1 MWRPSLWLALFVA
14 GLGFAKADPV
24 ADFYKSRQVQI
35 IVGYGAGGGY
45 DLYARLVARHLGR
58 HIPGQPAVLV
68 QNMPG
73 AGSLRAANYIYTSA
87 PKDGTAIATFG
98 RNMPMFGVLGGNAN
112 VQFDARKFTWLGSPS
127 SAQDEAYMLW
137 VRKDA
142 RAKTLDE
149 ARLPGGPELLIG
161 GTAEG
166 SSDVDIAMLMKKAVG
181 INLKV
186 IPGYPDSNAINL
198 ALERGEVEAR
208 FIGTSSVASTQPT
221 WLKPDGPMR
230 ALLQFARATR
240 LPEFR
245 DVPTAREV
253 ARDEHA
259 RQLIE
264 LAEIPYL
271 LSRPYVAPP
280 GIPPDRARALQEA
293 FVAMAKDP
301 LFLEEAQRIHVDV
314 SPVGAAEA
322 LQMLQRLADAPAD
335 LREEIGKLQSG
346 G

>member
-1 MWRPSLWLALFVA
+1 MWRPTLWLALVLG
-14 GLGFAKADPV
+14 GLTAAQADPV
-24 ADFYKSRQVQI
+24 ADFYKSKQVQI

-45 DLYARLVARHLGR
+45 DLYARLVSRHLGR
-58 HIPGQPAVLV
+58 HIPGQPSVMV

-98 RNMPMFGVLGGNAN
+98 RNMPMLGVLGGNSN

-142 RAKTLDE
+142 RVKSLDE
-149 ARLPGGPELLIG
+149 ARRPGGPELLIG

-166 SSDVDIAMLMKKAVG
+166 STDTDIAMLIKNTVG
-181 INLKV
+181 VNLKV

-240 LPEFR
+240 LPEFP
-245 DVPTAREV
+245 DVPTAREM
-253 ARDEHA
+253 ARDDHG

-264 LAEIPYL
+264 MAEIPYL

-280 GIPPDRARALQEA
+280 GIPEDRARALQAA

-301 LFLEEAQRIHVDV
+301 LFLAEAEKIHVDV
-314 SPVGAAEA
+314 SPVGAPEA
-322 LQMLQRLADAPAD
+322 VEMLNRLANAPAD
-335 LREEIGKLQSG
+335 LREEISKLQG
-346 G
+346 GS